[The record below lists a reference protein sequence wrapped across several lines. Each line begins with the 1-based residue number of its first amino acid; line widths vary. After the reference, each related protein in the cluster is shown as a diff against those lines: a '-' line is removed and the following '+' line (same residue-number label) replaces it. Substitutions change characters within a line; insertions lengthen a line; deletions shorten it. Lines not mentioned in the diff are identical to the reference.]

1 MGRLDG
7 KVALI
12 TGAGSGIGRASALLF
27 AEEGAKVAVVD
38 YVPAGGHE
46 TVSMVRDVGG
56 EAFFVDA
63 DVSKTGDVEN
73 MVKTAVDRYG
83 RMDIL
88 FNNAGVGRIALVAD
102 ISVEDW
108 DLVMNTNLRAVFL
121 ASKLVIPIM
130 LKQGG
135 GVIISTSSVN
145 GIGANPTLAP
155 YCASKA
161 GVILLTKTVAA
172 EYGRHGIRANC
183 ICPGVIETAG
193 TVDLLPM
200 FEMEYTA
207 QGRAGRPE
215 EIAQVA
221 LFLASDESSYVNGAS
236 LVVDGGWT
244 AEAKPPFKLHTDPE
258 LTSPLLLYRLKS

>member
-1 MGRLDG
+1 MEVSRMGRLDG

-12 TGAGSGIGRASALLF
+12 TGAGSGIGRAAALLF

-46 TVSMVRDVGG
+46 TVSMVRNGGG
-56 EAFFVDA
+56 EAFFVEA
-63 DVSKTGDVEN
+63 DVSKTDDVEN
-73 MVKTAVDRYG
+73 MVKTVVDMYG

-88 FNNAGVGRIALVAD
+88 FNNAGVGKIAMIAD

-108 DLVMNTNLRAVFL
+108 DLVMNTNLRAVFF
-121 ASKLVIPIM
+121 ASKLAIPIM

-135 GVIISTSSVN
+135 GVIISTASVN
-145 GIGANPTLAP
+145 GIGANPTIAP

-161 GVILLTKTVAA
+161 GVILLTKSIAA

-183 ICPGVIETAG
+183 ICPGATKTEG
-193 TVDLLPM
+193 TEDLLPM
-200 FEMEYTA
+200 LEIEYIA

-215 EIAQVA
+215 EIARTA

-244 AEAKPPFKLHTDPE
+244 AEVKLPFKLHTGQE
-258 LTSPLLLYRLKS
+258 